1 MTPGRCIIYLLL
13 RPPPESTD
21 GHPDTQRCPA
31 PAESLKPE
39 RHTPPRI
46 GAKLISMLLRR
57 LGSATVGACLP
68 PGFTICSRH
77 RSRTGPSIC
86 AFLANER
93 KDRLAL
99 VARIVV
105 ALGHELIAREIEVE
119 DVGPVTARERPDV
132 ALVGLGASSERALD
146 LIDKIVREAACLSSP
161 SCTSQIPGSS
171 RKPPSAAFSLTSQT
185 TMSRTGKA
193 RSNIAAAVV
202 GGHRLLRK
210 QPQPPLPS

>member
-1 MTPGRCIIYLLL
+1 
-13 RPPPESTD
+13 
-21 GHPDTQRCPA
+21 
-31 PAESLKPE
+31 
-39 RHTPPRI
+39 
-46 GAKLISMLLRR
+46 MLLRR

-171 RKPPSAAFSLTSQT
+171 RNLQARRFRSHLRRRCRGLAKLDRTSPPRSSAATASSESNPNLP
-185 TMSRTGKA
+185 SRRRPRHPNT
-193 RSNIAAAVV
+193 AVV
-202 GGHRLLRK
+202 GL
-210 QPQPPLPS
+210 